1 MTDIRNEITAALHP
15 AVSDLNEKASV
26 EVKSYVGHILLAGH
40 PFFRYRPDDIYT
52 TLRDSITRS
61 IEPGK

>member
-1 MTDIRNEITAALHP
+1 MTDIHNEITVVLHS
-15 AVSDLNEKASV
+15 AVSVLSEKASV
-26 EVKSYVGHILLAGH
+26 EVRFHAAHILLAGH

-61 IEPGK
+61 IEPSK